1 MTKSEYKLV
10 IFDLDG
16 TLINSVTDLAIAT
29 NYTLQYFGLPMHT
42 EDEYRYFV
50 GNGVNMLLYRALPE
64 GYKNDEWIQKM
75 REVMLPYYSEHC
87 TDKTAPYTGISSLL
101 NKLCDSNIKIAV
113 ASNKYQ
119 AATTAMVKHYFPDV
133 RFVATLGQRDGVP
146 IKPDPTIVAEILN
159 IANVDVKDVLYVG
172 DTAVDM
178 QTANRAGV
186 TAVGVTWGFRPRVEL
201 EAENPRFIV
210 DTVGELER
218 VIFD

>member
-1 MTKSEYKLV
+1 MTKPKYKLV

-29 NYTLQYFGLPMHT
+29 NYALQYFGLPIHT

-50 GNGVNMLLYRALPE
+50 GNGVNLLLYRALPE
-64 GYKNDEWIQKM
+64 EYKNDEWVQRM
-75 REVMLPYYSEHC
+75 REIMLPYYSEHC
-87 TDKTAPYTGISSLL
+87 TDKTAPYKGISSLL
-101 NKLCDSNIKIAV
+101 NRLCNSNIKIAV

-119 AATTAMVKHYFPDV
+119 AATTAMVKHYFPEIP
-133 RFVATLGQRDGVP
+133 FVATFGQRDGVP
-146 IKPDPTIVAEILN
+146 IKPDPAIVSEILS
-159 IANVDVKDVLYVG
+159 IADVDIKEVLYVG

-186 TAVGVTWGFRPRVEL
+186 TAVGVTWGVRPRAEL
-201 EAENPRFIV
+201 EAEKPRFVV
-210 DTVGELER
+210 DTVTELER